1 MPEDAFTRVPFY
13 GNVYEKSIETG
24 GKALELKTKRT
35 GKPAT
40 ELEIQGVERAAH
52 REALKETKRVLY
64 TIDRY
69 SNIASIVA
77 KY

>member
-13 GNVYEKSIETG
+13 GNVYEKTIDSG
-24 GKALELKTKRT
+24 AKALQLKTQRT

-52 REALKETKRVLY
+52 RRRVAPAAE
-64 TIDRY
+64 RGGR
-69 SNIASIVA
+69 ARVA
-77 KY
+77 HST